1 MSSSIDVKIQHVTP
15 ADANIFSELGFSGEE
30 AEQLFL
36 DAEREV
42 EQLIVL
48 KQQLMQEIAV
58 WINEHKLKQAD
69 AALKL
74 NISRPRVSDV
84 VNHKT
89 NKFTLDALVMMLV
102 RLGKPVTLQIG

>member
-42 EQLIVL
+42 EQLIAL

-58 WINEHKLKQAD
+58 WIDEHKLKQAD

-102 RLGKPVTLQIG
+102 RLGKTVTLQIG

>member
-1 MSSSIDVKIQHVTP
+1 MSHVVDTKIRHVTS
-15 ADANIFSELGFSGEE
+15 AQANIFSELGFDDAE
-30 AEQLFL
+30 AKQLQQ

-42 EQLIVL
+42 EQLIRL

-58 WINEHKLKQAD
+58 WIDENHMKQSE
-69 AALKL
+69 AAVRL

-84 VNHKT
+84 VNQKT

-102 RLGKPVTLQIG
+102 KLGKPVTVQVG